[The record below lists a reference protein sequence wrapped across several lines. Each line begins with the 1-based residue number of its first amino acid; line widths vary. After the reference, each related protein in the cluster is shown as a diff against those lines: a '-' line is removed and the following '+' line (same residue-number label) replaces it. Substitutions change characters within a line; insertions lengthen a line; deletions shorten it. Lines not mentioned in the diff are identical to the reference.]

1 VHDTGDGEPAPPDG
15 LEELDA
21 PDAPWTRVGA
31 YATCLDD
38 DGRIL
43 LARLADGVPGA
54 GRWTLPGG
62 GLEWGEHPEA
72 GVRREVAEETG
83 LSVGAVGPIL
93 GVHSRVHRRG
103 PSRSGPSVHA
113 IGIVYRVTVL
123 DGPLRPE
130 VGGST
135 DTCAW
140 FALDAARGLPLV
152 PLATFALDLLGA

>member
-1 VHDTGDGEPAPPDG
+1 MEDAGSRASETGDGLDD
-15 LEELDA
+15 LDA
-21 PDAPWTRVGA
+21 PDVPWTRVGA
-31 YATCLDD
+31 YATCRDD
-38 DGRIL
+38 AGRIL
-43 LARLADGVPGA
+43 LARLAEGMPGA

-62 GLEWGEHPEA
+62 GLEWGEDPEA

-93 GVHSRVHRRG
+93 GIHSRVHRRG
-103 PSRSGPSVHA
+103 PSRPGPSVHA
-113 IGIVYRVTVL
+113 IGIVYRATVL

-140 FALDAARGLPLV
+140 FTLDEVRQLPLV
-152 PLATFALDLLGA
+152 PLATFALDRLEA